1 MGLVDE
7 EEGEGWLV
15 LREDI
20 FCMRWS
26 SLADM
31 VIWLAVRFSC
41 EEASFWMASS
51 RLSKVDLETCGIW
64 HGNTMKAP
72 ML

>member
-41 EEASFWMASS
+41 VGHFSII
-51 RLSKVDLETCGIW
+51 DLFI
-64 HGNTMKAP
+64 
-72 ML
+72 MLK